1 MCLGGHWG
9 TSLHRM
15 GYTGVPGS
23 KQEAC
28 GSMCAQCLLY
38 QTVFAGN
45 FKIVQR
51 LNCGKKKK

>member
-1 MCLGGHWG
+1 MCLGGHRV

-51 LNCGKKKK
+51 LNCG